1 MDAIIPECR
10 ETGKIMNLLNDSG
23 PQGRRY
29 KCLVGWT
36 FSRYGICALRL
47 RDLSHDNPLHRS
59 YNESGRQDQIKKRL
73 KC

>member
-1 MDAIIPECR
+1 MSG
-10 ETGKIMNLLNDSG
+10 TGKIMNLLNDSG